1 MLRADSDCYNRC
13 HRGGCSSVGRVPD
26 CDSGCRGFEPHQPP
40 QILVYN
46 QAMSNIKKINLI
58 FIIPIM
64 INACSYN
71 QYQLKNKINF
81 EREISFKE
89 NQMNFDVLENIESY
103 RPASCS
109 DMSRNPFM
117 THRYKFTRD
126 E

>member
-1 MLRADSDCYNRC
+1 SC
-13 HRGGCSSVGRVPD
+13 
-26 CDSGCRGFEPHQPP
+26 CRGFEPHQPP

-58 FIIPIM
+58 FIISIM

-103 RPASCS
+103 RPDSCS

-117 THRYKFTRD
+117 TKRYQFTRD

>member
-1 MLRADSDCYNRC
+1 M
-13 HRGGCSSVGRVPD
+13 GQD
-26 CDSGCRGFEPHQPP
+26 CDSCCRGFEPHQPP

-46 QAMSNIKKINLI
+46 HSMLKIKKLNLI
-58 FIIPIM
+58 FVIVLT

-71 QYQLKNKINF
+71 QDQLINKINF
-81 EREISFKE
+81 ERQITFKE
-89 NQMNFDVLENIESY
+89 NQMNYEILENIESY